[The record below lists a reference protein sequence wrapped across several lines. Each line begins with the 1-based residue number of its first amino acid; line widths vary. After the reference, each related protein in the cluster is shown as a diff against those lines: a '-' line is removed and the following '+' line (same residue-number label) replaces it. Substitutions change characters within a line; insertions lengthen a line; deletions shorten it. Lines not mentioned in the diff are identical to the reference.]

1 MAVDKFSISLPE
13 DLVADLDEIAQADG
27 STRSAVIREAA
38 AEYVAV
44 RRSAAYEDTRRRR
57 VSAAIEGF
65 DRIAAEWGE
74 DTSTSLDLLLQVRGE
89 ADAASGAGAKKR
101 PGTT

>member
-13 DLVADLDEIAQADG
+13 DLAADLDEIARAEG

-38 AEYVAV
+38 AEYVAA

-65 DRIAAEWGE
+65 DRIAADWGD

-89 ADAASGAGAKKR
+89 GDTASGASAKKR
-101 PGTT
+101 RETP